1 MAQFTVG
8 MELAS
13 IRLGE
18 RNHARQQPDGGKLH
32 PYYNI
37 QVVFSAKGM
46 GRRSVRG
53 IAE

>member
-1 MAQFTVG
+1 

-13 IRLGE
+13 IRLLSGVIALPE
-18 RNHARQQPDGGKLH
+18 PDGGKLH

-37 QVVFSAKGM
+37 QVVLSVKGM

-53 IAE
+53 MAG